1 MRKNGK
7 ILEILMRTVSYILV
21 AALAAC
27 ATLFL
32 TDRGFGQSKLEQ
44 LEALI
49 EECFIG
55 DSDKTAMEDAAAAA
69 MVGSLGDQWSYY
81 IPAADYDAYME
92 QMNNAYVG
100 IGLTVATE
108 AGEHGFTVLQV
119 EPTGGA
125 KQAGILVGD
134 VLTHVDGQSILEIG
148 MAAARDRIRGEE
160 GTKVKLNLL
169 RNGEAVEL
177 EVTRQT
183 IQMVVVEGKM
193 LQDNIGL
200 VTITNFDDRCA
211 EETLKAIEQ
220 LRQQGA
226 TALIFDV
233 RFNPGGYK
241 AELIKILDYLLPE
254 GDLFRSQYYTGQE
267 VVDTSDEACLEMPM
281 AVLINGDS
289 YSAAEF
295 FAAALDEY
303 DWAVLVG
310 ENTVGKSYFQN
321 TIRLNDGSAV
331 GLSMG
336 KYFTPKGVSLAEVGG
351 LKPEI
356 TVAVD
361 ETTAAKIYAGQ
372 LVPEEDPQIM
382 AAVDAL
388 RKAT

>member
-7 ILEILMRTVSYILV
+7 IFEFLMRTVSYILV

-169 RNGEAVEL
+169 RNGEALEL

-183 IQMVVVEGKM
+183 IQMVVAEGKM

-388 RKAT
+388 RKAS